1 MNKTLNIVAI
11 VMLVAGAAMLG
22 YNRFTYTSTEEVLKI
37 GPITANAERTHT
49 VTFPPMLGW
58 LLLGGGA
65 AVLVLAAL
73 SRKQ

>member
-65 AVLVLAAL
+65 AVLVFAAL
-73 SRKQ
+73 SRK